1 VAPPSRL
8 GLLRRSPDFG
18 LLFLATAGSAFGTYV
33 AAIALV
39 VHVKEQTGSG
49 LWVAAL
55 LIAEFA
61 PIVVIGLL
69 FGPLVDRLSRRWL
82 MVVSDGVRVALFVA
96 LIFVHDPVAIVAVAA
111 LVGIAT
117 GFFRPAVYAG
127 LPNLVDDE
135 ELTNANS
142 LLQTVETLAWMIGP
156 ILAGLLLTVTSPSI
170 PYALNAVTFLVS
182 AYLIY
187 RIPEGRLRSQE
198 SLTAGHWRDVAD
210 GLRLV
215 ALAPPLRAVL
225 VVWSAVLVGSAAVN
239 VAEVFFA
246 QDVLRAGDV
255 GFGVIVGASGVGL
268 AIGSY
273 LAAPAIGRVGLR
285 RHYVGSIALMGFGW
299 AGAAFS
305 TSIYAAVPF
314 VVAATIGNGA
324 AIVANQLFVQRG
336 ASDRYRGRALATIMS
351 ANYAVL
357 GVAMALAGFATD
369 AYGARAVWIASAA
382 IFFGASLV
390 ALAMTRWLRG
400 AREERLL
407 ETYAEAAEASLARRG
422 ERRAPRSLLLAED
435 EPASGLERIAAL
447 LEEIEERRE
456 AESRRPA
463 QTATQRLSQTGA
475 AGSVEAGIEP

>member
-1 VAPPSRL
+1 V
-8 GLLRRSPDFG
+8 RRSRDFG
-18 LLFLATAGSAFGTYV
+18 LLFFASAGSAFGTYV

-39 VHVKEQTGSG
+39 VHIKEETGSG

-61 PIVVIGLL
+61 PIVLIGLL

-82 MVVSDGVRVALFVA
+82 MVVSDAVRVGLFVA
-96 LIFVHDPVAIVAVAA
+96 LIFVQDPAAIVVVAA
-111 LVGIAT
+111 LVGVAT

-156 ILAGLLLTVTSPSI
+156 VVAGLMLTVWSPSI
-170 PYALNAVTFLVS
+170 PYAVNAVTFVVS

-187 RIPEGRLRSQE
+187 LIPESRLRSQE

-215 ALAPPLRAVL
+215 ATGAPLRTVL

-246 QDVLRAGDV
+246 QDVLLAGDV

-285 RHYVGSIALMGFGW
+285 RHYVGSIALMGVGW
-299 AGAAFS
+299 GAAAFS
-305 TSIYAAVPF
+305 TSIYMAIPF

-336 ASDRYRGRALATIMS
+336 ATDRYRGRALATIMS

-369 AYGARAVWIASAA
+369 AYGARAVWAGSAV
-382 IFFGASLV
+382 IFLAAALV
-390 ALAMTRWLRG
+390 AVAMTRWLRG
-400 AREERLL
+400 AREEHLL
-407 ETYAEAAEASLARRG
+407 EAHAVAAEEAISRSGTARV
-422 ERRAPRSLLLAED
+422 PRSVPLAED
-435 EPASGLERIAAL
+435 QPATGLERIAVL
-447 LEEIEERRE
+447 LEEIEQRRAAE
-456 AESRRPA
+456 ARRA
-463 QTATQRLSQTGA
+463 ARGSTAKPSLGGA
-475 AGSVEAGIEP
+475 PGSVEARAEP